1 MRAATLLLLFCLTL
15 CLPAPSAG
23 AERHISAS
31 VYPVWLLLRQ
41 VAGGVPGVR
50 VGLVLPAGTGC
61 PHDYALAPQDRKA
74 LARTDIL
81 VVNGLGL
88 ESFLGHDGSA
98 MLSLLKPGACI
109 IDVSQGVEGLLP
121 AEGAQPHPGQP
132 HDGDGRAHAEGR
144 RHGHWNPHIFAA
156 PSMMAAMALSLGEQL
171 AALDPANAALIRG
184 NARLCHSRLMDL
196 ARECAGAGSRT
207 AGKHI
212 LAQHD
217 IFSYLARDLG
227 LVIDG
232 FLQADED
239 AAPSA
244 HDLLA
249 LARTA
254 RERGTAAVVTEPQ
267 YPGRAGMALAR
278 ECGIP
283 CVEIDPVASGP
294 VDAPADYYEQ
304 TMRRNLRLLE
314 GTLGK

>member
-1 MRAATLLLLFCLTL
+1 MRAALLLLFCLTF
-15 CLPAPSAG
+15 CLPAPCQG

-98 MLSLLKPGACI
+98 MQRLLKPGARI
-109 IDVSQGVEGLLP
+109 IDVSRGVEGLLP
-121 AEGAQPHPGQP
+121 AEDAEPRTPDHK
-132 HDGDGRAHAEGR
+132 HEHAGGHH
-144 RHGHWNPHIFAA
+144 HGPWNPHIFAA

-171 AALDPANAALIRG
+171 AALDPANAALFRG
-184 NARLCHSRLMDL
+184 NARLCHSRLTDI
-196 ARECAGAGSRT
+196 ARECAATGSRI
-207 AGKHI
+207 AGRHI

-217 IFSYLARDLG
+217 IFSYLARDMG

-232 FLQADED
+232 FLQAGED

-244 HDLLA
+244 HDLLD
-249 LARTA
+249 LARLA
-254 RERGTAAVVTEPQ
+254 RARGTAAVVTEPQ

-278 ECGIP
+278 ESGIP
-283 CVEIDPVASGP
+283 CVEVDPVASGP

>member
-1 MRAATLLLLFCLTL
+1 MRAALLLLFCLAF
-15 CLPAPSAG
+15 CLPAPSQG

-81 VVNGLGL
+81 VINGLGL

-98 MLSLLKPGACI
+98 MKRLLKPGACI

-121 AEGAQPHPGQP
+121 AEGEEPRTPG
-132 HDGDGRAHAEGR
+132 HTHGG
-144 RHGHWNPHIFAA
+144 HGHWNPHIFAA

-171 AALDPANAALIRG
+171 AALDPANAALFRG
-184 NARLCHSRLMDL
+184 NARLCRSRLSDI
-196 ARECAGAGSRT
+196 ARECAETGSRI
-207 AGKHI
+207 AGRHI

-217 IFSYLARDLG
+217 VFSYLARDMG

-232 FLQADED
+232 FLQAGED

-249 LARTA
+249 LARLA
-254 RERGTAAVVTEPQ
+254 RARGTAAVVTEPQ

-278 ECGIP
+278 ESGIP
-283 CVEIDPVASGP
+283 CVEVDPVASGP
-294 VDAPADYYEQ
+294 EDAPADYYEQ